1 MRYILLLCFFCCVL
15 AGCSYAP
22 QPMPRPI
29 SSQKT
34 IEAAQHWK
42 EMARQFVAEAILF
55 PGQKV
60 YVPDNDNS
68 AFGKAFSQ
76 MICAE
81 LLQKGISI
89 ATSRDD
95 VLVLDWGVQIIRYP
109 EPRQNIKL
117 YPGTYSVIAGAGIG
131 AYYLANANW
140 MHWAVAPT
148 MLAAGLLD
156 ADLAM
161 KEFSVQYP
169 LDTEIIF
176 TLTAISGNRIVKQGN
191 AIFYTRRSDAA
202 LYNERMPLSANSKPL
217 PQKRYILRSK

>member
-1 MRYILLLCFFCCVL
+1 MRYILLLCFFCSVL
-15 AGCSYAP
+15 VGCSYAP

-29 SSQKT
+29 TSQKT
-34 IEAAQHWK
+34 IEAAQHWQ
-42 EMARQFVAEAILF
+42 EMARQFVAESILF
-55 PGQKV
+55 AGQHV
-60 YVPDNDNS
+60 YVTDTDNS
-68 AFGKAFSQ
+68 SFGKAFSQ
-76 MICAE
+76 MLRAE
-81 LLQKGISI
+81 LMKKGVSI
-89 ATSRDD
+89 TTKKENA
-95 VLVLDWGVQIIRYP
+95 LVLDWGVQIIRYP
-109 EPRQNIKL
+109 EPRQNIKI

-148 MLAAGLLD
+148 MLASALLD

-161 KEFSVQYP
+161 KELSVQYP

-202 LYNERMPLSANSKPL
+202 LYNERMPLNANSQPL
-217 PQKRYILRSK
+217 PQKRYILRNK